1 MKINK
6 LLVQI
11 ILGFITA
18 FVISKLFFSE
28 KRKFDELALG
38 TETVT
43 YMAKNN
49 NQDNIHLTKIDNSE
63 ELDFLNTF
71 KKSGNKKVVLFL
83 GNSQTHSINQ
93 MKVGQVNFIRLLDD
107 RHFNSD
113 YKVGCHSMPNAGL
126 QEFYLSYMYWKRKL
140 NIKVLVIPLFF
151 DDLREDGI
159 RDVFFTNLINER
171 FLISDSLS
179 YIGKKINTNLKSYWS
194 SKKDIKQSEDLVEKK
209 DNQALK
215 ETVQEDVENYLNLF
229 LEKNSKTWNNRE
241 NVRGDFF
248 VWLYQLRNTVLGI
261 NASTVRK
268 MIPQRYNDN
277 LEALQLLLDD
287 CKKNDV
293 KVILYIPPIR
303 SDVPIPYETKLYT
316 EFKNDIKKIC
326 EKEKGKFFYSDFDTI
341 IPGKYWGFK
350 EATNL
355 LEKREL
361 DYMHFQFKGH
371 QILADSLFNH
381 LNLIK

>member
-1 MKINK
+1 MKFNK
-6 LLVQI
+6 LVLQL
-11 ILGFITA
+11 ILGFIIA
-18 FVISKLFFSE
+18 IVIIQLFFSG

-43 YMAKNN
+43 YMAKNKSN
-49 NQDNIHLTKIDNSE
+49 KSIHLTRIDN
-63 ELDFLNTF
+63 LDEVAFLSTYDT
-71 KKSGNKKVVLFL
+71 SGKNKAIFFL

-93 MKVGQVNFIRLLDD
+93 MKPGQVNFIRLLNDSSLS
-107 RHFNSD
+107 SD
-113 YKVGCHSMPNAGL
+113 SQIVCHSMPNAGM
-126 QEFYLSYMYWKRKL
+126 QEFYLSYMYWKEKL
-140 NIKVLVIPLFF
+140 NIKVLAIPIFF

-159 RDVFFTNLINER
+159 RDVFFPKLINNR
-171 FLISDSLS
+171 FLVSDSSS
-179 YIGKKINTNLKSYWS
+179 YIGKKINANLKSYWS
-194 SKKDIKQSEDLVEKK
+194 SKEEIKTTTSAVDKK
-209 DNQALK
+209 DNEALK
-215 ETVQEDVENYLNLF
+215 ETVQEDVENYFNKLLD
-229 LEKNSKTWNNRE
+229 KNSKSWNNRE

-248 VWLYQLRNTVLGI
+248 VWIYQLRNTVLGI

-277 LEALQLLLDD
+277 LEALQLILAD

-293 KVILYIPPIR
+293 KVLLYIPPIR

-326 EKEKGKFFYSDFDTI
+326 EKENNKFYFADFDMI

-350 EATNL
+350 GATNL

-371 QILADSLFNH
+371 QILADSLYNH
-381 LNLIK
+381 LNSMK